1 MSSFWTKSTG
11 ETVSK
16 TTATS
21 DYQAQS
27 DLPPIADKTVVRAA
41 ITQIK
46 WDMFTKDSPDGKT
59 KNGER
64 YINARWDVI
73 DGEHAKRV
81 IFQKIKVGSEGEKT
95 RDNALDM
102 LAAIDM
108 NASGGKMMTLG
119 REPSDMELMSIL
131 SSKPMHI
138 RLRVWTSQDKTQSG
152 NWIDAVSS
160 AKGGKKPSA
169 NATTAPIVVEPA
181 PTVPE
186 EDEELDF

>member
-46 WDMFTKDSPDGKT
+46 WDMFTRDSPDGKT

-81 IFQKIKVGSEGEKT
+81 IFQKIKVGSDGEKT

-160 AKGGKKPSA
+160 AKGGKKPAA
-169 NATTAPIVVEPA
+169 NASTAPIVAESA

>member
-1 MSSFWTKSTG
+1 MSFWTKSTG

-16 TTATS
+16 TTATA
-21 DYQAQS
+21 DYQAQT

-46 WDMFTKDSPDGKT
+46 WDEFTKDSPDGKT

-81 IFQKIKVGSEGEKT
+81 IFQKIKVGSDGEKT

-160 AKGGKKPSA
+160 TKGGKKPSA
-169 NATTAPIVVEPA
+169 NASTAPIVQPTEP
-181 PTVPE
+181 PVDYDDDIP
-186 EDEELDF
+186 F

>member
-16 TTATS
+16 TTATA

-46 WDMFTKDSPDGKT
+46 WDIFTRDSPDGKT

-81 IFQKIKVGSEGEKT
+81 IFQKIKVGSDGEKT

-138 RLRVWTSQDKTQSG
+138 RVRVWSSQDKTQSG

-160 AKGGKKPSA
+160 AKGGKKPAA
-169 NATTAPIVVEPA
+169 NATTAPIVAEPS

>member
-1 MSSFWTKSTG
+1 MASFWTKSNG

-16 TTATS
+16 TTATA

-81 IFQKIKVGSEGEKT
+81 IFQKIKVGSDGEKT

-119 REPSDMELMSIL
+119 REPSDM
-131 SSKPMHI
+131 
-138 RLRVWTSQDKTQSG
+138 
-152 NWIDAVSS
+152 
-160 AKGGKKPSA
+160 
-169 NATTAPIVVEPA
+169 
-181 PTVPE
+181 
-186 EDEELDF
+186 

>member
-1 MSSFWTKSTG
+1 MASFWTKSTG

-16 TTATS
+16 TTATA
-21 DYQAQS
+21 DYQAQT
-27 DLPPIADKTVVRAA
+27 DLPPIPDKTVVRAA

-46 WDMFTKDSPDGKT
+46 WDMFTKDSLDGKT

-73 DGEHAKRV
+73 DGEYAKRV

-138 RLRVWTSQDKTQSG
+138 RLRVWNDDNKQPKG

-160 AKGGKKPSA
+160 AKSGKKPAA

>member
-1 MSSFWTKSTG
+1 MSFWTKSTG

-16 TTATS
+16 TTATA
-21 DYQAQS
+21 DYQTQT
-27 DLPPIADKTVVRAA
+27 DLQPIPDKTVVRAA

-46 WDMFTKDSPDGKT
+46 WDVFTKDSPDGKT

-81 IFQKIKVGSEGEKT
+81 IFQKIKVGSEGDKT
-95 RDNALDM
+95 RDKSLDM

-108 NASGGKMMTLG
+108 NASGGKMMTLC

-131 SSKPMHI
+131 SSKPMYI
-138 RLRVWTSQDKTQSG
+138 RLRVWSSQDKTQSG

-160 AKGGKKPSA
+160 AKGGEKPAVSV
-169 NATTAPIVVEPA
+169 TTAPIVAEPA
-181 PTVPE
+181 QTVPE